1 MMAMIEHWRRAS
13 WLSLCLLCLAC
24 APLPPGPP
32 APQQTSSLQAAEPEL
47 PAYAWLAAELQ
58 RLNGG
63 RLFTLDSEAS
73 QVRIHVFRAGRAAAL
88 GHNHVL
94 AAPRLQGLL
103 WWPWEQAVEG
113 EETAGAR
120 LAARGAG
127 RARFALGLRLDELEL
142 DAPALRAELGPG
154 WASRLSPEAVAATRA
169 NMLGE
174 SGLQAARHPELRI
187 QGLQLIGEAPRLV
200 AVWALSLHGQT
211 RRFTVPLRLRIDEQS
226 VSIEGAWVLRQS
238 DFGLQPFS
246 VAGGLLAVQDELL
259 LEFRL
264 QGR

>member
-1 MMAMIEHWRRAS
+1 MMAMIEYRRWAS
-13 WLSLCLLCLAC
+13 WLSLCLLCVAC
-24 APLPPGPP
+24 APLPTVPP
-32 APQQTSSLQAAEPEL
+32 APPQTLLQAAEAEL
-47 PAYAWLAAELQ
+47 PAYALLAAELQ
-58 RLNGG
+58 GLPGG
-63 RLFTLDSEAS
+63 RLFRLDPAAS

-103 WWPWEQAVEG
+103 WWPWEQTVD
-113 EETAGAR
+113 EEEAAGPR

-174 SGLQAARHPELRI
+174 SGLQAARYPELRI

-211 RRFTVPLRLRIDEQS
+211 RRFTVPLRLRIDEQG

-259 LEFRL
+259 LEFKL